1 MKFHVLVTSKLKH
14 CTYKFCLKPKVTACL
29 HGNHHALFAWYQ
41 NICEISFVNYVVNFN
56 CTGGFDFAHGNS
68 FCLSQEN
75 FSGLNYDVVPLAHGN
90 FTFIY
95 RFDVWIAIF
104 FRTQ

>member
-1 MKFHVLVTSKLKH
+1 MVTTVV
-14 CTYKFCLKPKVTACL
+14 CMV
-29 HGNHHALFAWYQ
+29 
-41 NICEISFVNYVVNFN
+41 CEISFVNYVVNFN